1 MSATS
6 NPKPI
11 ESAVVVGAGTMG
23 HGIAQVLAQ
32 AGIHTTLV
40 DVKQDF
46 VDKGLG
52 RIRAN
57 LDAGVQRGKVTPE
70 ARDQALA
77 RLAGSTGRD
86 ALARAELLVE
96 AIPED
101 MKLKRELFA
110 DADQRMPA
118 GALLA
123 SNTSSLSITEIAA
136 STRRP
141 EDVVGLHFFNPVHIM
156 KLLEIV
162 KGALTSD
169 ATLERSRALAER
181 LGKVSIVA
189 NDAPGFATSRLGVA
203 LGLEATRM
211 LEEGVAGAADID
223 TAMKLGY
230 GHPMGPLALGDLVG
244 LDVRLA
250 IAEAMFAELGTDT
263 FKPPRIL
270 KKLVRMGHLGKKA
283 GKGFY
288 LYDDKGEV
296 VGENPAA
303 RPLR

>member
-1 MSATS
+1 MTTK
-6 NPKPI
+6 NI
-11 ESAVVVGAGTMG
+11 ETAVVVGAGTMG

-32 AGIHTTLV
+32 AGIQTTLV

-46 VDKGLG
+46 VDKGLAK
-52 RIRAN
+52 IKAN
-57 LDAGVQRGKVTPE
+57 LDGGVQKGKVAPE
-70 ARDQALA
+70 ARDKALA
-77 RLAGSTGRD
+77 SLVGSTSRD
-86 ALARAELLVE
+86 ALARADLLVE
-96 AIPED
+96 AIPEN
-101 MKLKRELFA
+101 MAWKKELFA
-110 DADQRMPA
+110 DADERMPA

-136 STRRP
+136 ATRRP

-169 ATLERSRALAER
+169 DTLARAKALAAR
-181 LGKVSIVA
+181 LGKTSIVA

-211 LEEGVAGAADID
+211 LEEGVASAADID

-230 GHPMGPLALGDLVG
+230 AHPMGPLALGDLVG

-250 IAEAMFAELGTDT
+250 IAEGMHAELGTDT
-263 FKPPRIL
+263 FKAPRLL

-288 LYDDKGEV
+288 LYDDKGEII
-296 VGENPAA
+296 GENPAA